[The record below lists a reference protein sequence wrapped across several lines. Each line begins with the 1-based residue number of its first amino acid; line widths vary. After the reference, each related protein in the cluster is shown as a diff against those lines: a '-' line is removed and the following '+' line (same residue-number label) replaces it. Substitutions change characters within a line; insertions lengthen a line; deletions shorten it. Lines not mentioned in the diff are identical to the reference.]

1 MNSTFLRIIFLLR
14 TFLIFFYVKQELSK
28 VLWIPT
34 LATSNSKLR
43 IKFKSLNGW
52 IELNWNVVLVEQT
65 ESGQYRKEEIH
76 KDGSVTGSFGWVDP
90 NGVLRLTDYI
100 SDAGGYRI
108 ERERIFKVRFNHVR
122 RHMTTNP
129 NCIYFSFY

>member
-1 MNSTFLRIIFLLR
+1 MD
-14 TFLIFFYVKQELSK
+14 
-28 VLWIPT
+28 
-34 LATSNSKLR
+34 
-43 IKFKSLNGW
+43 
-52 IELNWNVVLVEQT
+52 ELNWNVVLVEQT

-108 ERERIFKVRFNHVR
+108 ERERLFKVSFNHVTP
-122 RHMTTNP
+122 HDCEP
-129 NCIYFSFY
+129 KLYLFQLLLIISFIPCSYNEQ